1 MIVAFCVDE
10 IEVLVSMVGV
20 VFHLSDN
27 FMDITLGS
35 LANATINMLATLS
48 AVSQGYEKMAFAS
61 VIANPFFS
69 KY

>member
-1 MIVAFCVDE
+1 MIIAFCVDE

-20 VFHLSDN
+20 VFHISDN

-35 LANATINMLATLS
+35 LANATISMLATLS

-69 KY
+69 EY